1 MKTKARPYSDHENA
15 VIMAAYERGEPLRTI
30 LHELDGRTLP
40 QVQQQ
45 VKRLISRGRLSKRGR
60 NAARAAIMRASDTSP
75 LADQTTPTP
84 SSANSPPI
92 PTSSVTACEL
102 SGIPFTDVL
111 PPTPLTLADP
121 ITGTSV
127 TFTVIPFVARMLTLD
142 NDASPALVLRLL
154 RRLLDYGALTPF
166 LFPASPVPA
175 SVPTSVP
182 TSTHLPP
189 GATHG

>member
-30 LHELDGRTLP
+30 LHELDNRTLP

-60 NAARAAIMRASDTSP
+60 NAASTAIMRASDTSP
-75 LADQTTPTP
+75 LADQTTQVTAPTP

-111 PPTPLTLADP
+111 PPTPLTLTDP

-154 RRLLDYGALTPF
+154 RRLLDYGALTPV
-166 LFPASPVPA
+166 LVPA
-175 SVPTSVP
+175 VPTSVP
-182 TSTHLPP
+182 TSTPLPP

>member
-30 LHELDGRTLP
+30 LHELDNRTLP

-45 VKRLISRGRLSKRGR
+45 VKRLISRGRLSKRGK
-60 NAARAAIMRASDTSP
+60 NPARVAIMRASDPPP
-75 LADQTTPTP
+75 LSDQTTQVTVSTLSADPPHTITAPTP
-84 SSANSPPI
+84 P
-92 PTSSVTACEL
+92 ACEL

-111 PPTPLTLADP
+111 PPTPLTLTDP

-166 LFPASPVPA
+166 LFPA
-175 SVPTSVP
+175 VPTSVP
-182 TSTHLPP
+182 SSTHLPP

>member
-30 LHELDGRTLP
+30 LHELDNRTPP

-60 NAARAAIMRASDTSP
+60 NAASTAIMRASDTSP
-75 LADQTTPTP
+75 LADQTTQVTAPTP

-111 PPTPLTLADP
+111 PPTPLTLTDP

-166 LFPASPVPA
+166 LFPA
-175 SVPTSVP
+175 VPTSVP
-182 TSTHLPP
+182 TSTPLPP

>member
-30 LHELDGRTLP
+30 LHELDNRTLP

-45 VKRLISRGRLSKRGR
+45 VKRLISRGRLSKRGK
-60 NAARAAIMRASDTSP
+60 NPARVAIMRASDPPP
-75 LADQTTPTP
+75 LSDQTTQVTVSTLSADPPHTITAPTP
-84 SSANSPPI
+84 P
-92 PTSSVTACEL
+92 ACEL

-111 PPTPLTLADP
+111 PPTPLTLTDP
-121 ITGTSV
+121 TTGTSV
-127 TFTVIPFVARMLTLD
+127 TFTVIPYVARMLTLD

-154 RRLLDYGALTPF
+154 RRLLDYGVLTPF
-166 LFPASPVPA
+166 LFPV
-175 SVPTSVP
+175 VPTSVP
-182 TSTHLPP
+182 ASIHLPP

>member
-30 LHELDGRTLP
+30 LHELDNRTLP

-45 VKRLISRGRLSKRGR
+45 VKRLISRGRLSKRGK
-60 NAARAAIMRASDTSP
+60 NPAHTAIMRASDTSP
-75 LADQTTPTP
+75 LADQNTQVTALTPP
-84 SSANSPPI
+84 SANSPPI

-111 PPTPLTLADP
+111 PPTPLTLTDP
-121 ITGTSV
+121 VTGRDVS
-127 TFTVIPFVARMLTLD
+127 FTVIPYVARMLTLD

-154 RRLLDYGALTPF
+154 RRVLDYGALTPF
-166 LFPASPVPA
+166 LFPAVPSA
-175 SVPTSVP
+175 VP